1 VEMNKPVAHGRRIGF
16 DFGEKRIGVA
26 TSDASSILV
35 SPHATILNDDQLPL
49 KLKDIFTEVQP
60 IYVVIGNPIHLSGS
74 ESAKSI
80 SAMEFGIMIKSYFSG
95 PVYMVDNTSAV
106 DKVEILIEPGDSG
119 SEIAQKLRI
128 AGVIKAEKVF
138 YKIAINDKRSKSIT
152 PGIHEIDLKISAISA
167 LEQLLDPKRN
177 RGLFGFV
184 EGLRKNEILDLLV
197 KSNLVSG
204 KYSGTT
210 KIDQLYKTT
219 NIEGF
224 LFPAQYSIYPG
235 STFDQ
240 AVDQMI
246 DRFYIAAK
254 NTGIDKGFKNYSPY
268 ELLII
273 ASMVQSEGDLTD
285 FPKIA
290 RVIYNRLEIG
300 MPLQINATIDYATN
314 TRGKIRLP
322 YKRLDTNSKYNTYKY
337 RGLPPGPISNPG
349 EKALEATVN
358 PASGDWLYYVTVKP
372 NDTRFTKSFDQFNIW
387 ANEFRKNEDAGLFN

>member
-1 VEMNKPVAHGRRIGF
+1 L
-16 DFGEKRIGVA
+16 KRLIAAVSVGLVL
-26 TSDASSILV
+26 TLLSVSIHNAFL
-35 SPHATILNDDQLPL
+35 LNDY
-49 KLKDIFTEVQP
+49 K
-60 IYVVIGNPIHLSGS
+60 
-74 ESAKSI
+74 
-80 SAMEFGIMIKSYFSG
+80 
-95 PVYMVDNTSAV
+95 NTSAV

-119 SEIAQKLRI
+119 SEIAQKLRM

-152 PGIHEIDLKISAISA
+152 PGIHEIDFKISAISA

-184 EGLRKNEILDLLV
+184 EGLRKNEILDLLA

>member
-1 VEMNKPVAHGRRIGF
+1 MKKLFAAIG
-16 DFGEKRIGVA
+16 IGLVF
-26 TSDASSILV
+26 TSLSVSIHNAFL
-35 SPHATILNDDQLPL
+35 LNDYTD
-49 KLKDIFTEVQP
+49 
-60 IYVVIGNPIHLSGS
+60 
-74 ESAKSI
+74 
-80 SAMEFGIMIKSYFSG
+80 
-95 PVYMVDNTSAV
+95 TSAV
-106 DKVEILIEPGDSG
+106 QKVEILIEPGDSG
-119 SEIAQKLRI
+119 TEIAKKLRM

-152 PGIHEIDLKISAISA
+152 PGIHEIDLQISAASA
-167 LEQLLDPKRN
+167 LAQLLDPKRN

-184 EGLRKNEILDLLV
+184 EGLRKNEILDLLA
-197 KSNLVSG
+197 KSKLVSG
-204 KYSGTT
+204 KYAGTT

-240 AVDQMI
+240 VIKQMV
-246 DRFYIAAK
+246 DRFYIAAT
-254 NTGIDKGFKNYSPY
+254 NSGIDKGFNGFSPY

-273 ASMVQSEGDLTD
+273 ASMVQSEGDIND

-322 YKRLDTNSKYNTYKY
+322 YKRLDTNSKYNTYRY

-372 NDTRFTKSFDQFNIW
+372 NDTRFTKYFDKFNIW
-387 ANEFRKNEDAGLFN
+387 ANEVRKNEDAGLFT

>member
-1 VEMNKPVAHGRRIGF
+1 MDIESFLK
-16 DFGEKRIGVA
+16 D
-26 TSDASSILV
+26 
-35 SPHATILNDDQLPL
+35 LPPAEGGPKYSLKSVDSLEEDVRQALL
-49 KLKDIFTEVQP
+49 KL
-60 IYVVIGNPIHLSGS
+60 
-74 ESAKSI
+74 
-80 SAMEFGIMIKSYFSG
+80 
-95 PVYMVDNTSAV
+95 
-106 DKVEILIEPGDSG
+106 IERS
-119 SEIAQKLRI
+119 
-128 AGVIKAEKVF
+128 
-138 YKIAINDKRSKSIT
+138 SKSSGQLRT
-152 PGIHEIDLKISAISA
+152 LL
-167 LEQLLDPKRN
+167 LEKEFPVQL
-177 RGLFGFV
+177 
-184 EGLRKNEILDLLV
+184 
-197 KSNLVSG
+197 
-204 KYSGTT
+204 
-210 KIDQLYKTT
+210 
-219 NIEGF
+219 
-224 LFPAQYSIYPG
+224 
-235 STFDQ
+235 
-240 AVDQMI
+240 VDQMI

>member
-1 VEMNKPVAHGRRIGF
+1 MKKLISAL
-16 DFGEKRIGVA
+16 GVGLIF
-26 TSDASSILV
+26 TLLSVSIHNAFL
-35 SPHATILNDDQLPL
+35 LNDY
-49 KLKDIFTEVQP
+49 K
-60 IYVVIGNPIHLSGS
+60 
-74 ESAKSI
+74 
-80 SAMEFGIMIKSYFSG
+80 
-95 PVYMVDNTSAV
+95 NTTAV

-119 SEIAQKLRI
+119 SEIAQKLQK

-152 PGIHEIDLKISAISA
+152 PGIHEIDLEISASA
-167 LEQLLDPKRN
+167 ALDQLLDPKRN
-177 RGLFGFV
+177 RGLFGFI
-184 EGLRKNEILDLLV
+184 EGLRKSEVLELLA
-197 KSNLVSG
+197 KSKLVSG

-210 KIDQLYKTT
+210 KIRDLYEAS

-240 AVDQMI
+240 AIDQMV
-246 DRFYIAAK
+246 DRFYVAAK
-254 NTGIDKGFKNYSPY
+254 NSGIDKGFKNYSPY

-273 ASMVQSEGDLTD
+273 ASMIQSEGDLND

-322 YKRLDTNSKYNTYKY
+322 YKRLETNSKYNTYKY

-349 EKALEATVN
+349 EKALQATVN

-372 NDTRFTKSFDQFNIW
+372 NDTRFTKSFEQFNIW

>member
-1 VEMNKPVAHGRRIGF
+1 MALGF
-16 DFGEKRIGVA
+16 GVA
-26 TSDASSILV
+26 FTLISV
-35 SPHATILNDDQLPL
+35 SLHNAFLLND
-49 KLKDIFTEVQP
+49 
-60 IYVVIGNPIHLSGS
+60 Y
-74 ESAKSI
+74 KS
-80 SAMEFGIMIKSYFSG
+80 
-95 PVYMVDNTSAV
+95 TSAV
-106 DKVEILIEPGDSG
+106 NKVDILIEPGDSG
-119 SEIAQKLRI
+119 SKIAQKLHQS
-128 AGVIKAEKVF
+128 GVIKAEKVF
-138 YKIAINDKRSKSIT
+138 YKIAINDKRSKSISA
-152 PGIHEIDLKISAISA
+152 GIHEIDLQISASAA

-177 RGLFGFV
+177 RGLFGFS
-184 EGLRKNEILDLLV
+184 EGLRKNEVFELLA
-197 KSNLVSG
+197 KSKLVSG

-210 KIDQLYKTT
+210 KLREIYKTS

-240 AVDQMI
+240 VVEQMVE
-246 DRFYIAAK
+246 RFYIAAK
-254 NTGIDKGFKNYSPY
+254 DSGIDMGFENYSPY
-268 ELLII
+268 QLLII
-273 ASMVQSEGDLTD
+273 ASMVQSEGDLND

-290 RVIYNRLEIG
+290 RVIYNRLQIG

-349 EKALEATVN
+349 EKALQATVN

>member
-1 VEMNKPVAHGRRIGF
+1 MKKLISGL
-16 DFGEKRIGVA
+16 GVGLIF
-26 TSDASSILV
+26 TLLSVSIHNAFL
-35 SPHATILNDDQLPL
+35 LNDY
-49 KLKDIFTEVQP
+49 K
-60 IYVVIGNPIHLSGS
+60 
-74 ESAKSI
+74 
-80 SAMEFGIMIKSYFSG
+80 
-95 PVYMVDNTSAV
+95 NTTAV

-119 SEIAQKLRI
+119 SEIAQKLQK

-152 PGIHEIDLKISAISA
+152 PGIHEIDLEISASA
-167 LEQLLDPKRN
+167 ALDQLLDPKRN
-177 RGLFGFV
+177 RGLFGFI
-184 EGLRKNEILDLLV
+184 EGLRKSEVLELLA
-197 KSNLVSG
+197 KSKLVSG

-210 KIDQLYKTT
+210 KISELYGTS

-240 AVDQMI
+240 AIDQMV
-246 DRFYIAAK
+246 DRFYVAAK
-254 NTGIDKGFKNYSPY
+254 NSAIDKGFKNYSPY

-273 ASMVQSEGDLTD
+273 ASMIQSEGDLND

-322 YKRLDTNSKYNTYKY
+322 YKRLETNSKYNTYKY

-349 EKALEATVN
+349 EKALQATVN

-372 NDTRFTKSFDQFNIW
+372 NDTRFTKSFEQFNIW

>member
-1 VEMNKPVAHGRRIGF
+1 MNKFISAL
-16 DFGEKRIGVA
+16 GVG
-26 TSDASSILV
+26 LV
-35 SPHATILNDDQLPL
+35 FTLLSVSVHNAFLLNDY
-49 KLKDIFTEVQP
+49 K
-60 IYVVIGNPIHLSGS
+60 
-74 ESAKSI
+74 
-80 SAMEFGIMIKSYFSG
+80 
-95 PVYMVDNTSAV
+95 NTSAV
-106 DKVEILIEPGDSG
+106 GKAEILIEPGDSG
-119 SEIAQKLRI
+119 SEIALKLRE

-152 PGIHEIDLKISAISA
+152 PGIHEIDLEISAITA

-177 RGLFGFV
+177 RGLFGFI
-184 EGLRKNEILDLLV
+184 EGLRKSEILDLLA
-197 KSNLVSG
+197 KSKLVSG
-204 KYSGTT
+204 KYSGIT
-210 KIDQLYKTT
+210 KISDLYRTS
-219 NIEGF
+219 NVEGF

-240 AVDQMI
+240 AIEQMV

-254 NTGIDKGFKNYSPY
+254 NSGIDKGFENFSPY

-273 ASMVQSEGDLTD
+273 ASMVQSEGDLND

-290 RVIYNRLEIG
+290 QVIYNRLKIG

-349 EKALEATVN
+349 QKALEATVN

-372 NDTRFTKSFDQFNIW
+372 GDTRFTKSFDQFNIW

>member
-1 VEMNKPVAHGRRIGF
+1 LKKLIAALSICIGF
-16 DFGEKRIGVA
+16 TLMSVVIHNAF
-26 TSDASSILV
+26 L
-35 SPHATILNDDQLPL
+35 LNDFQD
-49 KLKDIFTEVQP
+49 
-60 IYVVIGNPIHLSGS
+60 
-74 ESAKSI
+74 
-80 SAMEFGIMIKSYFSG
+80 
-95 PVYMVDNTSAV
+95 TSTV
-106 DKVEILIEPGDSG
+106 DKVEILIEPGESG
-119 SEIAQKLRI
+119 SEIAQKLHKS
-128 AGVIKAEKVF
+128 GVIKAEKVF
-138 YKIAINDKRSKSIT
+138 YKIAINDKRSRSIT
-152 PGIHEIDLKISAISA
+152 PGVHEIDLKISASAA

-177 RGLFGFV
+177 RALFGFV
-184 EGLRKNEILDLLV
+184 EGLRKNEILDLLA
-197 KSNLVSG
+197 KSKLVAG
-204 KYSGTT
+204 KYSGST
-210 KIDQLYKTT
+210 KINEIYKTT

-240 AVDQMI
+240 AVDQMV

-254 NTGIDKGFKNYSPY
+254 DSGIDQGFKNYSPY

-349 EKALEATVN
+349 LKALESTVN

-372 NDTRFTKSFDQFNIW
+372 NDTRFTKSFAQFNIW